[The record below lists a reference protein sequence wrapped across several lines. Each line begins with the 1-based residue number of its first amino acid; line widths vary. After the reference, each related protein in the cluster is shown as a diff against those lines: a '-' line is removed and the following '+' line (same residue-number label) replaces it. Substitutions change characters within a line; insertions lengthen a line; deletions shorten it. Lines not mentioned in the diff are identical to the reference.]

1 MKIQTK
7 LILGASVLIVTGLI
21 CTSVVLGYISSQQ
34 SKLALEEA
42 NIEKLNS
49 IKYSTTA
56 QLHTYFNQVAQQV
69 KSVSTNQAIIKAT
82 KQLRF
87 SFYNYESSDE
97 VAEQK
102 ASVSNYYDDIFL
114 SEYKKLNPNKKLELA
129 SLVNQLSP
137 NSLALQHEYIAKNK
151 YPFYEKYKLQSD
163 GQFNAYASAH
173 QNIHQELSVFTEQ
186 FGFDDVY
193 VVDAKKGDVM
203 YSVNKNI
210 DYAVSLNQGYFSDT
224 DLGRAFKEA
233 LKITPD
239 QVDAVYL
246 SDFSFYMPSFDKPEL
261 FISKPIYEGEKISGV
276 LIFKLSPTKMN
287 QIITYRGDWK
297 KNGLGQTG
305 QTFLVANDRLMRS
318 NSRALEETPEQ
329 YEDILRQQNIEQKLL
344 KAIQNHQTSIL
355 SHPVKTP
362 AVDAAIAGN
371 EGTVRFQNYTGY
383 ELISSYS
390 PIKILGN
397 EWVIISQMNYKEA
410 THAAA
415 TLSKKLAFSSI
426 ITAVVV
432 IIASLFATLLFARS
446 LVAPINKTVEVMKD
460 IAQGEGDLTARLD
473 ETRNDEIGELAKWF
487 NTFTKKVQS
496 VILDIKQEAIQL
508 EGTSQQMKKISTENT
523 KGATQQQQTIKNVTI
538 SMNEISELAENVA
551 DFAIDAEK
559 TADTVTSASANGVLV
574 MESTKSSILNVVKN
588 VDEASQTV
596 NELEVTSKTI
606 GSVVGVINAIAEQT
620 NLLALN
626 AAIEA
631 ARAGEQGRGFAVVA
645 DEVRALASRT
655 QESTLEI
662 NSIIET
668 LQKNARA
675 AVTAMKLGNESVELS
690 VQEAEKA
697 SESLLHIKQEII
709 NITKLNKQISES
721 AQVQNTA
728 SNGAKILINE
738 VNAVSE
744 ENQNSSKAVEQNSQD
759 ISSATYKLNDL
770 INQFKSE

>member
-7 LILGASVLIVTGLI
+7 LILGASVLIVTGLV

-87 SFYNYESSDE
+87 SFYNYESSD
-97 VAEQK
+97 VVTEQK
-102 ASVSNYYDDIFL
+102 SSVSNYYDNVFL
-114 SEYKKLNPNKKLELA
+114 SEYQKLNPNKKPELA
-129 SLVNQLSP
+129 SLVNQLSS
-137 NSLALQHEYIAKNK
+137 NALALQHEYIAKNK

-186 FGFDDVY
+186 FGFEDVY

-210 DYAVSLNQGYFSDT
+210 DYAVSLNQGYFADT

-239 QVDAVYL
+239 QVDTVYL

-276 LIFKLSPTKMN
+276 LIFKLSSTKMN
-287 QIITYRGDWK
+287 QIITYRSDWR

-318 NSRALEETPEQ
+318 NSRVLEETPEQ
-329 YEDILRQQNIEQKLL
+329 YKDILRQQNIEQTSLE
-344 KAIQNHQTSIL
+344 AIQNHQTSIL
-355 SHPVKTP
+355 LHPVKTP
-362 AVDAAIAGN
+362 AVDAAIAGS

-383 ELISSYS
+383 EVISSYS
-390 PIKILGN
+390 PIKLLDN

-426 ITAVVV
+426 ITAVIV

-473 ETRNDEIGELAKWF
+473 ETRSDEIGELAKWF

-508 EGTSQQMKKISTENT
+508 EDTSQQMKKISTENT

-744 ENQNSSKAVEQNSQD
+744 ENQNNSKAVEQNSQD
-759 ISSATYKLNDL
+759 ISSATHKLNDL

>member
-7 LILGASVLIVTGLI
+7 LILGASVLIVTGLV

-87 SFYNYESSDE
+87 SFYNYESSD
-97 VAEQK
+97 VVTEQK
-102 ASVSNYYDDIFL
+102 SSVSNYYDNVFL
-114 SEYKKLNPNKKLELA
+114 SEYQKLNPNKKPELA
-129 SLVNQLSP
+129 SLVNQLSS
-137 NSLALQHEYIAKNK
+137 NALALQHEYIAKNK

-163 GQFNAYASAH
+163 GQFNAYASTH

-186 FGFDDVY
+186 FGFEDVY

-210 DYAVSLNQGYFSDT
+210 DYAVSLNQGYFADT

-239 QVDAVYL
+239 QVDTVYL

-276 LIFKLSPTKMN
+276 LIFKLSSTKMN
-287 QIITYRGDWK
+287 QIITYRSDWR

-318 NSRALEETPEQ
+318 NSRVLEETPEQ
-329 YEDILRQQNIEQKLL
+329 YKDILRQQNIEQTSLE
-344 KAIQNHQTSIL
+344 AIQNHQTSIL
-355 SHPVKTP
+355 LHPVKTP
-362 AVDAAIAGN
+362 AVDAAIAGS

-383 ELISSYS
+383 EVISSYS
-390 PIKILGN
+390 PIELLGN
-397 EWVIISQMNYKEA
+397 GWVIISQMNYKEA

-426 ITAVVV
+426 ITAVIV

-473 ETRNDEIGELAKWF
+473 ETRSDEIGELAKWF

-508 EGTSQQMKKISTENT
+508 EDTSQQMKKISTENT

-759 ISSATYKLNDL
+759 ISSATHKLNDL

>member
-7 LILGASVLIVTGLI
+7 LIFGASVLIVTGLV

-102 ASVSNYYDDIFL
+102 ASVSNYYDNVFL
-114 SEYKKLNPNKKLELA
+114 SEYQKLNPNKKPELA
-129 SLVNQLSP
+129 SLVNQLSS
-137 NSLALQHEYIAKNK
+137 NALALQHEYIAKNK

-186 FGFDDVY
+186 FGFEDVY

-210 DYAVSLNQGYFSDT
+210 DYAVSLNQGYFADT

-239 QVDAVYL
+239 QVDTVYL

-261 FISKPIYEGEKISGV
+261 FISKPIYEGEKISGI
-276 LIFKLSPTKMN
+276 LIFKLSSTKMN
-287 QIITYRGDWK
+287 QIITHRGDWK

-318 NSRALEETPEQ
+318 NSRVLEESSEQ
-329 YEDILRQQNIEQKLL
+329 YENILRQQNIEQKSLE
-344 KAIQNHQTSIL
+344 AIQNHQTSIL
-355 SHPVKTP
+355 LHPVKTP
-362 AVDAAIAGN
+362 AVDAAIAGS

-383 ELISSYS
+383 EVISSYS

-426 ITAVVV
+426 ITAVIV

-473 ETRNDEIGELAKWF
+473 ETRSDEIGELAKWF

-508 EGTSQQMKKISTENT
+508 EDTSQQMKKISTENT
-523 KGATQQQQTIKNVTI
+523 KSATQQQQTIKNVTI

-759 ISSATYKLNDL
+759 ISSATHKLNDL

>member
-7 LILGASVLIVTGLI
+7 LILGASVLIVTGLV

-87 SFYNYESSDE
+87 SFYNYESSD
-97 VAEQK
+97 VVTEQK
-102 ASVSNYYDDIFL
+102 SSVSNYYDNVFL
-114 SEYKKLNPNKKLELA
+114 SEYQKLNPNKKPELA
-129 SLVNQLSP
+129 SLVNQLSS
-137 NSLALQHEYIAKNK
+137 NALALQHEYIAKNK

-173 QNIHQELSVFTEQ
+173 QNIHSELSVFTEQ
-186 FGFDDVY
+186 FGFEDVY

-210 DYAVSLNQGYFSDT
+210 DYAVSLNQGYFADT

-239 QVDAVYL
+239 QVDTVYL

-276 LIFKLSPTKMN
+276 LIFKLSSTKMN
-287 QIITYRGDWK
+287 QIITYRSDWR

-318 NSRALEETPEQ
+318 NSRVLEETPEQ
-329 YEDILRQQNIEQKLL
+329 YKDILRQQNIEQTSLE
-344 KAIQNHQTSIL
+344 AIQNHQTSIL
-355 SHPVKTP
+355 LHPVKTP
-362 AVDAAIAGN
+362 AVDAAIAGS

-383 ELISSYS
+383 EVISSYS
-390 PIKILGN
+390 PIKLLDN

-426 ITAVVV
+426 ITAVIV

-473 ETRNDEIGELAKWF
+473 ETRSDEIGELAKWF

-508 EGTSQQMKKISTENT
+508 EDTSQQMKKISTENT

-744 ENQNSSKAVEQNSQD
+744 ENQNNSKAVEQNSQD
-759 ISSATYKLNDL
+759 ISSATHKLNDL

>member
-7 LILGASVLIVTGLI
+7 LILGASVLIVTGLV

>member
-508 EGTSQQMKKISTENT
+508 EDTSQQMKKISTENT

>member
-7 LILGASVLIVTGLI
+7 LILGSSVLIITGLI

-56 QLHTYFNQVAQQV
+56 QLQTYFDQVAKQV
-69 KSVSTNQAIIKAT
+69 KSVANNKAIIKGT

-87 SFYNYESSDE
+87 SFYNYKSSDE
-97 VAEQK
+97 AAKQK
-102 ASVSNYYDDIFL
+102 TSVSQYYNDVFL
-114 SEYKKLNPNKKLELA
+114 KEYQKSNPNITPELDN
-129 SLVNQLSP
+129 LVNQLSP

-151 YPFYEKYKLQSD
+151 YPFYEKYKLLSD
-163 GQFNAYASAH
+163 GKFNSYASAH
-173 QNIHQELSVFTEQ
+173 QNIHQELKGLTKQ
-186 FGFDDVY
+186 YGYDDVY
-193 VVDAKKGDVM
+193 IVDAKKGYVL

-210 DYAVSLNQGYFSDT
+210 DYATSLTEGYFAET
-224 DLGRAFKEA
+224 DLAQAYREA
-233 LKITPD
+233 LNITSD
-239 QVDAVYL
+239 QLDAVYL
-246 SDFSFYMPSFDKPEL
+246 TDFSFYMPSFDEPEF
-261 FISKPIYEGEKISGV
+261 FISKPIYEGKKISGV
-276 LIFKLSPTKMN
+276 LIFKLSSSKMN
-287 QIITYRGDWK
+287 QIITYKNDWV
-297 KNGLGQTG
+297 KNGLEKTG
-305 QTFLVANDRLMRS
+305 ETFLVGKDGLMRS
-318 NSRALEETPEQ
+318 NSRLLNEDAEQ
-329 YEDILRQQNIEQKLL
+329 YNNLLKNQNIEQQSLE
-344 KAIQNHQTSIL
+344 AIKHHNTSIL
-355 SHPVKTP
+355 LHPISTP
-362 AVDAAIAGN
+362 AVDAALAGN
-371 EGTVRFQNYTGY
+371 EGTVRYQKYTGH
-383 ELISSYS
+383 EVISSYS
-390 PIKILGN
+390 PIKIFNN
-397 EWVIISQMNYKEA
+397 EWAIISEMNYKEA
-410 THAAA
+410 TYAA
-415 TLSKKLAFSSI
+415 TVLSEKLTYSSI
-426 ITAVVV
+426 ITALIV
-432 IIASLFATLLFARS
+432 IVTSIIATLLFSRS

-473 ETRNDEIGELAKWF
+473 EGRSDEIGELAKWF

-508 EGTSQQMKKISTENT
+508 EDTSQQMKTISSENT
-523 KGATQQQQTIKNVTI
+523 KGASQQQQAIKKATI

-551 DFAIDAEK
+551 DFAINAEK
-559 TADTVTSASANGVLV
+559 TADTVASASANGVAV
-574 MESTKSSILNVVKN
+574 MEATKSSILNVVKN
-588 VDEASQTV
+588 VDEASQTII
-596 NELEVTSKTI
+596 ELEVTSKTI

-668 LQKNARA
+668 LQKNAQA
-675 AVTAMKLGNESVELS
+675 AVNAMKLGNESVNLS

-697 SESLLHIKQEII
+697 NNSLLHIKEEIL
-709 NITKLNKQISES
+709 NITTLNKQISES
-721 AQVQNTA
+721 AQVQNST
-728 SNGAKILINE
+728 SNSAKSLINE

-744 ENQNSSKAVEQNSQD
+744 ENQNSSKAVEQNSQN
-759 ISSATYKLNDL
+759 ILSATNKLNEL

>member
-1 MKIQTK
+1 M
-7 LILGASVLIVTGLI
+7 VT
-21 CTSVVLGYISSQQ
+21 
-34 SKLALEEA
+34 
-42 NIEKLNS
+42 
-49 IKYSTTA
+49 
-56 QLHTYFNQVAQQV
+56 
-69 KSVSTNQAIIKAT
+69 
-82 KQLRF
+82 
-87 SFYNYESSDE
+87 
-97 VAEQK
+97 EQK
-102 ASVSNYYDDIFL
+102 SSVSNYYDNVFL
-114 SEYKKLNPNKKLELA
+114 SEYQKLNPNKKPELA
-129 SLVNQLSP
+129 SLVNQLSS
-137 NSLALQHEYIAKNK
+137 NALALQHEYIAKNK

-186 FGFDDVY
+186 FGFEDVY

-210 DYAVSLNQGYFSDT
+210 DYAVSLNQGYFADT

-239 QVDAVYL
+239 QVDTVYL

-276 LIFKLSPTKMN
+276 LIFKLSSTKMN
-287 QIITYRGDWK
+287 QIITYRSDWR

-318 NSRALEETPEQ
+318 NSRVLEETPEQ
-329 YEDILRQQNIEQKLL
+329 YKDILRQQNIEQTSLE
-344 KAIQNHQTSIL
+344 AIQNHQTSIL
-355 SHPVKTP
+355 LHPVKTP
-362 AVDAAIAGN
+362 AVDAAIAGS

-383 ELISSYS
+383 EVISSYS
-390 PIKILGN
+390 LIKLLGD

-426 ITAVVV
+426 ITAVIV

-473 ETRNDEIGELAKWF
+473 ETRSDEIGELAKWF

-508 EGTSQQMKKISTENT
+508 ENTSQQMKKISTENT

-759 ISSATYKLNDL
+759 ISSATHKLNDL

>member
-7 LILGASVLIVTGLI
+7 LIFGASVLIVTGLV

-87 SFYNYESSDE
+87 SFYNYESSD
-97 VAEQK
+97 VVTEQK
-102 ASVSNYYDDIFL
+102 SSVSNYYDNVFL
-114 SEYKKLNPNKKLELA
+114 SEYQKLNPNKKPELA
-129 SLVNQLSP
+129 SLVNQLSS
-137 NSLALQHEYIAKNK
+137 NALALQHEYIAKNK

-173 QNIHQELSVFTEQ
+173 QNIHSELSVFTEQ
-186 FGFDDVY
+186 FGFEDVY

-210 DYAVSLNQGYFSDT
+210 DYAVSLNQGYFADT

-239 QVDAVYL
+239 QVDTVYL

-276 LIFKLSPTKMN
+276 LIFKLSSTKMN

-318 NSRALEETPEQ
+318 NSRVLEETPDQ
-329 YEDILRQQNIEQKLL
+329 YKDILRQQNIEQTSLE
-344 KAIQNHQTSIL
+344 AIQNHQTSIL
-355 SHPVKTP
+355 LHPVKTP
-362 AVDAAIAGN
+362 AVDAAIAGS

-383 ELISSYS
+383 EVISSYS
-390 PIKILGN
+390 PIELLGN
-397 EWVIISQMNYKEA
+397 GWVIISQMNYKEA

-426 ITAVVV
+426 ITAVIV

-446 LVAPINKTVEVMKD
+446 LVAPINKTVDVMKD

-473 ETRNDEIGELAKWF
+473 ETRSDEIGELAKWF

-508 EGTSQQMKKISTENT
+508 ENTSQQMKKISTENT

-559 TADTVTSASANGVLV
+559 TADTVTRASANGVLV

-759 ISSATYKLNDL
+759 ISSATHKLNDL

>member
-7 LILGASVLIVTGLI
+7 LILGASVLIVTGLV

-102 ASVSNYYDDIFL
+102 ASVSNYYDNVFL
-114 SEYKKLNPNKKLELA
+114 SEYQKLNPNKKPELT
-129 SLVNQLSP
+129 SLVNQLSS
-137 NSLALQHEYIAKNK
+137 NALALQHEYIAKNK

-186 FGFDDVY
+186 FGFEDVY

-210 DYAVSLNQGYFSDT
+210 DYAVSLNQGYFADT

-239 QVDAVYL
+239 QVDAAYL

-276 LIFKLSPTKMN
+276 LIFKLSSTKMN

-318 NSRALEETPEQ
+318 NSRVLEETPEQ
-329 YEDILRQQNIEQKLL
+329 YKDILRQKNIEQTSLE
-344 KAIQNHQTSIL
+344 AIQNHQTSIL
-355 SHPVKTP
+355 LHPVKTP
-362 AVDAAIAGN
+362 AVDAAIAGS

-383 ELISSYS
+383 EVISSYS
-390 PIKILGN
+390 PIELLGN

-426 ITAVVV
+426 ITAVIV

-473 ETRNDEIGELAKWF
+473 ETRSDEIGELAKWF

-508 EGTSQQMKKISTENT
+508 EDTSQQMKKISTENT

-759 ISSATYKLNDL
+759 ISSATHKLNDL

>member
-7 LILGASVLIVTGLI
+7 LILGASVLIVTGLV

-87 SFYNYESSDE
+87 SFYNYESSD
-97 VAEQK
+97 VVTEQK
-102 ASVSNYYDDIFL
+102 SSVSNYYDNVFL
-114 SEYKKLNPNKKLELA
+114 SEYQKLNPNKKPELA
-129 SLVNQLSP
+129 SLVNQLSS
-137 NSLALQHEYIAKNK
+137 NALALQHEYIAKNK

-186 FGFDDVY
+186 FGFEDVY
-193 VVDAKKGDVM
+193 VVDAKKGDIM

-210 DYAVSLNQGYFSDT
+210 DYAVSLNQGYFADT

-239 QVDAVYL
+239 QVDTVYL

-276 LIFKLSPTKMN
+276 LIFKLSSTKMN
-287 QIITYRGDWK
+287 QIITYRSDWR

-318 NSRALEETPEQ
+318 NSRVLEETPEQ
-329 YEDILRQQNIEQKLL
+329 YKDILRQQNIEQTSLE
-344 KAIQNHQTSIL
+344 AIQNHQTSIL
-355 SHPVKTP
+355 LHPVKTP
-362 AVDAAIAGN
+362 AVDAAIAGS

-383 ELISSYS
+383 EVISSYS
-390 PIKILGN
+390 PIKLLDN

-426 ITAVVV
+426 ITAVIV

-473 ETRNDEIGELAKWF
+473 ETRSDEIGELAKWF

-508 EGTSQQMKKISTENT
+508 EDTSQQMKKISTENT

-744 ENQNSSKAVEQNSQD
+744 ENQNNSKAVEQNSQD
-759 ISSATYKLNDL
+759 ISSATHKLNDL